1 MNTNTATAQPVRQAT
16 PDNAAAL
23 AELAEAFRAEK
34 IALAERAPYV
44 AACIEAGQRLAAFAW
59 TQRRRHD
66 DAETIARMLASIYNG
81 GDARRVRL
89 DEIRWLEWTHQ
100 RDLVAV
106 IIGTGQDSTPDTH
119 IRKAFFAAG
128 GQPAVD
134 WMVSFCD
141 YSEPEHPAATAQR
154 VRRVLTEESRA
165 WRAAHRAGG
174 DYLDT
179 AAKSAIEAKIA
190 AAIKG

>member
-1 MNTNTATAQPVRQAT
+1 MNTTDTT
-16 PDNAAAL
+16 TTDTTTTSDKAAAR
-23 AELAEAFRAEK
+23 AELAEAFRSEK
-34 IALAERAPYV
+34 IARAERAPYV

-59 TQRRRHD
+59 TQRRCHE

-106 IIGTGQDSTPDTH
+106 ILGTGQDGTPDTH
-119 IRKAFFAAG
+119 IRKAFLAAG

-141 YSEPEHPAATAQR
+141 YSEPEHPAVTAAR